1 MVMNMEN
8 KEEGS
13 TQQQVNLIGDDK
25 STRKFGYTVLFLTFG
40 IFGVWAFLAPID
52 GAVLAQGFVAVKN
65 NSKTV
70 QHLEGG
76 IVKSIVIEEGSK
88 VNAEDV
94 LLTLDDTQINAQ
106 QEIYKGKYVISLA
119 MKTRLLA
126 EQKKLKEINFPEE
139 LLANNNGRV
148 TEIIKEQRNIFNAR
162 MAGREGEEQVL
173 EQRIEQLDSKY
184 TGMEGQKKSN
194 KELLKSLVE
203 ETTELKELLAE
214 GFADKRILREKLR
227 EKIRVQSDIS
237 ELTAN
242 LAQVRIQKGETKLQ
256 IIQLEKEANKEIA
269 NELAKVKSELFDVSE
284 QLRVIEASLARTS
297 IKAPV
302 SGTVINLQA
311 HTEGGVLSAGAPILT
326 IVPEGRELTVLAKV
340 APVDIDRVVIG
351 QEAEVRFSAFSQKT
365 TPKLFGALIKLSPDR
380 IIDEQTGMPYYSTEV
395 KLLPSSQDDIAGL
408 ALIPGMPAEVLI
420 ETGERTLFEYLAKP
434 ITDAF
439 QRSFLEE

>member
-1 MVMNMEN
+1 MVMNIEN
-8 KEEGS
+8 KEGGS
-13 TQQQVNLIGDDK
+13 TQQQVSLVGDD
-25 STRKFGYTVLFLTFG
+25 SSMRKFGYAVLFLTFG
-40 IFGVWAFLAPID
+40 VFGVWAFFAPID

-76 IVKSIVIEEGSK
+76 IVKSIFIEEGSK
-88 VNAEDV
+88 VRAEDV
-94 LLTLDDTQINAQ
+94 LLLLDDTQINAQ

-119 MKTRLLA
+119 IEARLLA
-126 EQKKLKEINFPEE
+126 EQNKLEEVKFPEE
-139 LLANNNGRV
+139 LLVDKSDRV
-148 TEIIKEQRNIFNAR
+148 TEIIKEQQSIFNAK
-162 MAGREGEEQVL
+162 MAGREGEKQVL

-184 TGMEGQKKSN
+184 RGMEGQKKSN
-194 KELLKSLVE
+194 QALLKSLVE

-227 EKIRVQSDIS
+227 EKIRVQSDIL
-237 ELTAN
+237 ELTTN
-242 LAQVRIQKGETKLQ
+242 LAQVIIQKGETRLQ

-269 NELAKVKSELFDVSE
+269 SELAQVKSELFDVTE
-284 QLRVIEASLARTS
+284 QLRVIKASLARTS

-302 SGTVINLQA
+302 SGTVINLQV
-311 HTEGGVLSAGAPILT
+311 HTEGGVVSAGAPILT
-326 IVPEGRELTVLAKV
+326 IVPEERELTILAKV
-340 APVDIDRVVIG
+340 APVDIDRVVTG

-365 TPKLFGALIKLSPDR
+365 TPKLFGTLIKISPDR
-380 IIDEQTGMPYYSTEV
+380 IIDEQTGVPYYSAEV
-395 KLLPSSQDDIAGL
+395 KLLPSSQDDITGL
-408 ALIPGMPAEVLI
+408 ALIPGMPSEVLI